1 MEPRAKKIRLDSTQI
16 PASIPEEVRTYEEW
30 ASYPVDVLQ
39 LVCSQVGLAPAGSV
53 HEMAQRLVGFFQLAG
68 AGAAGGPG
76 TSPAGGNASNW
87 SPSAAPVAS
96 VPAVPPPVA
105 PPMVPPF
112 QFARLGLAAD
122 VPEEVIQ
129 PFHDLAQ
136 EVVPLR
142 GDELTSFFRDAI
154 RREAI
159 ALAQAWSV
167 PPASC
172 AAAPVSVPTLLPPAP
187 PAAPAPSSPARP
199 TSHGSVS
206 HSGLATPP
214 PLLEKLRTGGGVPV
228 QSMRAA
234 AHADDGAVPRLGVAL
249 TLRRRLLDNS
259 VAASTSRVYGSGLN
273 QYLAFCREVGIPHP
287 FPLREFVLELFV
299 ALLRTYLAG
308 LQHFSFRFGFPMKV
322 AGMHSLGFVL
332 RGLRRSQADRFT
344 RPPRRPITVT
354 TLILLRAYIH
364 RRFPAR
370 DAVMLL
376 AAILSAFFGLLRSAE
391 YCSPSPRRFDP
402 AVHLQ
407 YRDLTLDP
415 ARGVASLRIKAS
427 KTDPFREGASV
438 RLCRTGSALCP
449 FTALHQLLG
458 AHPTFVGPLFAFQDG
473 SYLTRAPLGAH
484 PPGGLSFLLRPQH
497 PLLPHRGRVRRGGHG
512 FLLGHDPGPRAVAG
526 RLLPAL
532 RPAPSQVRVPR
543 PTKHAEVFGVTRGGR
558 ACGRGGGA
566 RRLALL

>member
-1 MEPRAKKIRLDSTQI
+1 
-16 PASIPEEVRTYEEW
+16 
-30 ASYPVDVLQ
+30 
-39 LVCSQVGLAPAGSV
+39 
-53 HEMAQRLVGFFQLAG
+53 
-68 AGAAGGPG
+68 
-76 TSPAGGNASNW
+76 
-87 SPSAAPVAS
+87 
-96 VPAVPPPVA
+96 
-105 PPMVPPF
+105 
-112 QFARLGLAAD
+112 
-122 VPEEVIQ
+122 
-129 PFHDLAQ
+129 
-136 EVVPLR
+136 
-142 GDELTSFFRDAI
+142 
-154 RREAI
+154 
-159 ALAQAWSV
+159 
-167 PPASC
+167 
-172 AAAPVSVPTLLPPAP
+172 
-187 PAAPAPSSPARP
+187 
-199 TSHGSVS
+199 
-206 HSGLATPP
+206 
-214 PLLEKLRTGGGVPV
+214 
-228 QSMRAA
+228 MRAA

-473 SYLTRAPLGAH
+473 SYLTRA
-484 PPGGLSFLLRPQH
+484 R
-497 PLLPHRGRVRRGGHG
+497 
-512 FLLGHDPGPRAVAG
+512 LGHILRGAFPSSCDLNTHSFRIGGASAAG
-526 RLLPAL
+526 AMGFSSAMIQALGRWQGDSFRRYVQLPAKY
-532 RPAPSQVRVPR
+532 VF
-543 PTKHAEVFGVTRGGR
+543 HAQLSMLKFSE
-558 ACGRGGGA
+558 
-566 RRLALL
+566 